1 MSPAPY
7 KTTPVFDQETLPEA
21 IRTEH
26 RTKEGTWGLLR
37 VLEGSATLVFIEP
50 PRETSVDADSPGQI
64 PPQEPHFVRLDGP
77 VRLQIEF
84 YREPP
89 LTGGDGTAQRN

>member
-7 KTTPVFDQETLPEA
+7 KTTPVFDQDTLPQA

-37 VLEGSATLVFIEP
+37 VLEGRATLVSLEP
-50 PRETSVDADSPGQI
+50 QREVPVAPGSPAPI
-64 PPQEPHFVRLDGP
+64 APQEAHFVRLEGP
-77 VRLQIEF
+77 VRLQVEF

-89 LTGGDGTAQRN
+89 LPG

>member
-1 MSPAPY
+1 MDPY
-7 KTTPVFDQETLPEA
+7 KTTPVFDQDSLPDA

-37 VLEGSATLVFIEP
+37 VLEGAATLVFVDP
-50 PRETSVDADSPGQI
+50 PREVAVDPSSPGMI
-64 PPQEPHFVRLDGP
+64 PPQMAHFVRLGGP
-77 VRLQIEF
+77 VRLQVEF

-89 LTGGDGTAQRN
+89 LPA

>member
-1 MSPAPY
+1 MNPVPY
-7 KTTPVFDQETLPEA
+7 KATPVFDQDTLPDA

-50 PRETSVDADSPGQI
+50 PRETTVAIDSPGQI
-64 PPQEPHFVRLDGP
+64 PPQEPHFVRVEGP

-84 YREPP
+84 YHELP
-89 LTGGDGTAQRN
+89 LGGANGRAQRN